1 MLRTAIVGLGSWGR
15 ILVTSVQSKSQDL
28 RFTAGYTRTRRN
40 AEEFCR
46 DQGIRLT
53 GSFDEIVEDPAIDA
67 VVLATPNSQHE
78 DQIRRA
84 AGAGKH
90 VFVEKPF
97 TLNSAGARVAI
108 QAAVDAGVVL
118 AVGFNRRF
126 HPSIRELRNRVQT
139 GRLGIV
145 GSIIAELTA
154 TVAFYRPSESWRLN
168 RAEEPAGAMAGI
180 GVHLVDS
187 MIDVVGRIREVY
199 CVTEH
204 RAGPHGDDTTSLL
217 LRFENGVTG
226 LAFCSLAAAR
236 NYRLAVYG
244 SKGFAEVLKPAM
256 DTFRFIPV
264 VDGSASHLAGIP
276 EPETIES
283 PGFNSITEELTQF
296 ARCIR
301 DGQPYPIPLEDIFHG
316 VCVFE
321 AAVESAETKRPALI
335 GSVFLRS

>member
-1 MLRTAIVGLGSWGR
+1 MLRTAIVGLGSWGQ
-15 ILVTSVQSKSQDL
+15 ILVASVQGKSEAL
-28 RFTAGYTRTRRN
+28 RFTAGYTRTRRK

-53 GSFDEIVEDPAIDA
+53 GSFDEIVEDSTIDA

-97 TLNSAGARVAI
+97 TLNSAGARAAI
-108 QAAVDAGVVL
+108 RAATEAGVVL

-139 GRLGIV
+139 GQLGII

-154 TVAFYRPSESWRLN
+154 TAAFYRPSESWRLKPE
-168 RAEEPAGAMAGI
+168 EEPAGAMAGI
-180 GVHLVDS
+180 GVHLVDG
-187 MIDVVGRIREVY
+187 MIDIAGRIREVY

-217 LRFENGVTG
+217 LKFENGVTG

-244 SKGFAEVLKPAM
+244 SRGFAEVLKPTM

-264 VDGSASHLAGIP
+264 VAGLASHLARIP
-276 EPETIES
+276 EPEAIET
-283 PGFNSITEELTQF
+283 PGFNSVAEELTQF
-296 ARCIR
+296 AGCIR
-301 DGQPYPIPLEDIFHG
+301 DGQPYPIPPEDILHG

-321 AAVESAETKRPALI
+321 AAVESATAKRPVL
-335 GSVFLRS
+335 VTP